1 MAEERSTEL
10 TNRLDQLDRELRQL
24 RARVAAL
31 ERLVGSGGEH
41 PSDRATVR
49 EKVSFDWQD

>member
-1 MAEERSTEL
+1 MAEERSTDL
-10 TNRLDQLDRELRQL
+10 AARLDQLDRELRQL